1 MYPNALDTF
10 VASVKH
16 QREMVIV
23 HRVTGGYLTHNG
35 DLQIETDPIDKIDN
49 KRHLWVVHLEGY
61 YKNNTVY
68 SFENKREGKRLAINP
83 DDPRDGMRFTDAQD
97 PKGKLTKEMEAQ
109 RFYVLPMCNG
119 GYSIVPFRAP
129 DLGLMPMGNR
139 PTPPACDRPSPHYGG
154 QSSDN
159 GAHDFVRPPEQP
171 PREDP
176 TNQELQ
182 PPGSGK

>member
-1 MYPNALDTF
+1 MYPNTLDTF

-16 QREMVIV
+16 QRELMII

-35 DLQIETDPIDKIDN
+35 DLQIETDPVENIDN
-49 KRHLWVVHLEGY
+49 KRHLWVVHLVGY

-68 SFENKREGKRLAINP
+68 SFENKREGKRLAVNP
-83 DDPRDGMRFTDAQD
+83 DNLRDGMRFTDPQD
-97 PKGKLTKEMEAQ
+97 PKAPNSKELEAQ

-119 GYSIVPFRAP
+119 GYSIVPFLGS

-139 PTPPACDRPSPHYGG
+139 PVPPACDRPLPHWGG

-159 GAHDFVRPPEQP
+159 GSHDFVRAPDRPE
-171 PREDP
+171 REDP
-176 TNQELQ
+176 TERDLQ